1 MLLVVSFGGKS
12 CIIKWMSFSM
22 IPAANK
28 LTKRFGA
35 EDNLLE
41 TSYVSVDLSYGFFEQ
56 TFTLNVSIFGVQ
68 NVVGSYA

>member
-41 TSYVSVDLSYGFFEQ
+41 TS
-56 TFTLNVSIFGVQ
+56 
-68 NVVGSYA
+68 